1 MEFERDTTFFGA
13 ILKHLAY
20 TLSEINKVGL
30 LTVQLHLLLVN
41 LTNIEDLVHQ
51 IQDTL
56 GIVVNSIN
64 VTLCLRMVST
74 YMTLQVGQ
82 RTHDERQRRANIVS
96 GVNQE
101 FHLFLIQ
108 VLIGSASVVQQHKN
122 HYSNNYCQI
131 NAVSQCGAIP
141 RCLHSDSHRLH
152 RRIIVTLLCPHLN
165 AIGTWL
171 KMTQRKVVDA
181 SRISDPIAIVH
192 PILQEYVRWVVEVHL

>member
-1 MEFERDTTFFGA
+1 
-13 ILKHLAY
+13 
-20 TLSEINKVGL
+20 
-30 LTVQLHLLLVN
+30 
-41 LTNIEDLVHQ
+41 
-51 IQDTL
+51 
-56 GIVVNSIN
+56 
-64 VTLCLRMVST
+64 MVST
-74 YMTLQVGQ
+74 YMALQVGQ

-141 RCLHSDSHRLH
+141 RCLYSNSHCLH
-152 RRIIVTLLCPHLN
+152 RCIIVTLLCPHLN

-171 KMTQRKVVDA
+171 EMTQRKVINA
-181 SRISDPIAIVH
+181 SRISNPIAIVH
-192 PILQEYVRWVVEVHL
+192 PILQEYVRWVVEVHLWKAQRDGMIQITQREMIRLADRFFCYLYVVQFGTCIHCLSTHKKSCQMQRVGGGMVLTDSPW